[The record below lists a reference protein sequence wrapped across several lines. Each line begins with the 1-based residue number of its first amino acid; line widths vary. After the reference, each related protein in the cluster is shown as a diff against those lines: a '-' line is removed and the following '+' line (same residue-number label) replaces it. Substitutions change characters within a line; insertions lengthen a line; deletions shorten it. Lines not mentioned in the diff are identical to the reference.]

1 MKKLNLL
8 ILSLIFFTSAT
19 EAVSTHV
26 GGYAGLVSFEK
37 NFKSD
42 YVYGLK
48 GTFVTKKGFIVD
60 GTVNYF
66 SVKSK
71 NSATSDLKM
80 ASGMASVNYVPPFL
94 LAVKPYV
101 GASLGIAEMSK
112 AYDAPTLI
120 YGFKGGVIFPMTSRL
135 SGFVEIQQL
144 FAETDEELSK
154 SGIDINPLSINFG
167 VSLKLFT
174 SKSEDKLKKQQR
186 LRKKDRP
193 YNPVRRKPLKK
204 PKKEPRFG
212 R

>member
-1 MKKLNLL
+1 MKKFTT
-8 ILSLIFFTSAT
+8 LIFLGILFTSVT
-19 EAVSTHV
+19 QAVSTHI

-48 GTFVTKKGFIVD
+48 GTFVTKRGFIVD

-71 NSATSDLKM
+71 NSSASDLKM
-80 ASGMASVNYVPPFL
+80 ASGMASINYVPPFL
-94 LAVKPYV
+94 LAVKPYI
-101 GASLGIAEMSK
+101 GASLGIAEMSQ

-120 YGFKGGVIFPMTSRL
+120 YGLKSGVLFPMTLRL

-144 FAETDEELSK
+144 FVETDEELLK
-154 SGIDINPLSINFG
+154 SGIEINPLSINFG
-167 VSLKLFT
+167 VSLKLFS
-174 SKSEDKLKKQQR
+174 SKNEVKLKKQRQ